1 MAKKKNAGMSR
12 QTLDD
17 KMMGP
22 EPAWVEGDVTK
33 ENYNRELNAG
43 LRWYNYFWKPKQYV
57 KPALTYA
64 KDVLK
69 YSKKDIEHLK
79 KLKDYQ
85 LSLTPGPGR
94 LAQIA
99 LRGFPTDQF
108 NDYLKAKYDECLKLA
123 KEIIVEEKQEE
134 KEKAKK
140 PVISPA
146 DRMRMKV
153 IDTIMGDFDE
163 ILVDAWMEDNFNV
176 EFDTYT
182 LLKKH
187 DIKGTGL
194 NIFKQRVEDYH
205 LEISDAYDKKCEQA
219 VEAYSHVKRT
229 NLRKMKKQLENILS
243 DIEKIRTA
251 QKQTRKP
258 RAHKAKASDKQV
270 EKLQYCKE
278 NIEAKLASIN
288 PVTIPGAQRLYMF
301 NVKNKKLTE
310 FVCDSASGFEVSGTS
325 IKNYD
330 PSLSRC
336 VTLRKPD
343 DVIPG
348 VMTKTV
354 KQIDNLW
361 NNLTTKTTKPTARIN
376 NDCILL
382 RVL

>member
-1 MAKKKNAGMSR
+1 MAKKKAGMSR
-12 QTLDD
+12 QTIDD

-22 EPAWVEGDVTK
+22 EPAWVDGDITT
-33 ENYNRELNAG
+33 ENYSKELNWG
-43 LRWYNYFWKPKQYV
+43 LRWYNYYWKPKQYV
-57 KPALTYA
+57 KPALKYA
-64 KDVLK
+64 KDVLN
-69 YSKKDIEHLK
+69 YSKKDIDSLK
-79 KLKDYQ
+79 KLKDWQ

-99 LRGFPTDQF
+99 LRGFPSDQF
-108 NDYLKAKYDECLKLA
+108 ADYLKDKYDECLLLA
-123 KEIIVEEKQEE
+123 NEIIAEE
-134 KEKAKK
+134 KEEKKQKAKK

-146 DRMRMKV
+146 ERMRMKV
-153 IDTIMGDFDE
+153 VDTIMGDFDE
-163 ILVDAWMEDNFNV
+163 MVVDSWMDDV
-176 EFDTYT
+176 YDTEFDTYT

-194 NIFKQRVEDYH
+194 NIFKQRVEEYH
-205 LEISDAYDKKCEQA
+205 LEISDAYDKKCDQA

-229 NLRKMKKQLENILS
+229 NLRKMKKQLKDILS
-243 DIEKIRTA
+243 DIEKIRMA

-278 NIEAKLASIN
+278 NVDAKLASIN

-301 NVKNKKLTE
+301 NIKNKKLTE
-310 FVCDSASGFEVSGTS
+310 FVSNSSSGFEVSGTS
-325 IKNYD
+325 LKNFD
-330 PSLSRC
+330 PALSRC

-361 NNLTTKTTKPTARIN
+361 KNLTTKTTQPTARIN

>member
-1 MAKKKNAGMSR
+1 MAKKKAGMSR
-12 QTLDD
+12 QTIDD

-22 EPAWVEGDVTK
+22 EPAWVDGDITT
-33 ENYNRELNAG
+33 ENYSKELNWG
-43 LRWYNYFWKPKQYV
+43 LRWYNYYWKPKQYV
-57 KPALTYA
+57 KPALKYA
-64 KDVLK
+64 KDVLN
-69 YSKKDIEHLK
+69 YSKKDIDSLK
-79 KLKDYQ
+79 KLKDWQ

-108 NDYLKAKYDECLKLA
+108 GDYLKDKYDECLRLA
-123 KEIIVEEKQEE
+123 NEIVAVEKEEKKQ
-134 KEKAKK
+134 KAKK

-146 DRMRMKV
+146 ERMRMKV
-153 IDTIMGDFDE
+153 VDTIMGDFDE
-163 ILVDAWMEDNFNV
+163 MVVDSWMDDV
-176 EFDTYT
+176 YDTEFDTYT

-194 NIFKQRVEDYH
+194 NIFKQRVEEYH
-205 LEISDAYDKKCEQA
+205 LEISDAYDKKCDQA

-229 NLRKMKKQLENILS
+229 NLRKMKKQLKDILS
-243 DIEKIRTA
+243 DIEKIRMA

-278 NIEAKLASIN
+278 NVDAKLASIN

-310 FVCDSASGFEVSGTS
+310 FVSNSSSGFEVSGTS
-325 IKNYD
+325 LKNFD
-330 PSLSRC
+330 PALSRC

-361 NNLTTKTTKPTARIN
+361 KSLTTKTTQPTARIN

>member
-1 MAKKKNAGMSR
+1 MAKKKAGMSR
-12 QTLDD
+12 QTIDD

-22 EPAWVEGDVTK
+22 EPAWVDGDITT
-33 ENYNRELNAG
+33 ENYSKELNWG
-43 LRWYNYFWKPKQYV
+43 LRWYNYYWKPKQYV
-57 KPALTYA
+57 KPALKYA
-64 KDVLK
+64 KDVLN
-69 YSKKDIEHLK
+69 YSKKDIDSLK
-79 KLKDYQ
+79 KLKDWQ

-99 LRGFPTDQF
+99 LRGFPTDEF
-108 NDYLKAKYDECLKLA
+108 ADYLKDKYDECLRLA
-123 KEIIVEEKQEE
+123 NEIVAEE
-134 KEKAKK
+134 KEEKKQKAKK

-146 DRMRMKV
+146 ERMRMKV
-153 IDTIMGDFDE
+153 VDTIMGDFDE
-163 ILVDAWMEDNFNV
+163 MVVDSWMDDV
-176 EFDTYT
+176 YDTEFDTYT

-194 NIFKQRVEDYH
+194 NIFKQRVEEYH
-205 LEISDAYDKKCEQA
+205 LEISDAYDKKCDQA

-229 NLRKMKKQLENILS
+229 NLRKMKKQLKDILS
-243 DIEKIRTA
+243 DIEKIRMA

-278 NIEAKLASIN
+278 NVDAKLASIN

-310 FVCDSASGFEVSGTS
+310 FVSNSSSGFEVSGTS
-325 IKNYD
+325 LKNFD
-330 PSLSRC
+330 PALSRC

-361 NNLTTKTTKPTARIN
+361 KSLTTKTTQPTARIN

>member
-1 MAKKKNAGMSR
+1 MARKKAGMPR
-12 QTLDD
+12 ATLDD

-22 EPAWVEGDVTK
+22 EPAWSEADITP
-33 ENYNRELNAG
+33 ENYGRELNAG
-43 LRWYNYFWKPKQYV
+43 LRWYNYFWKPKNYV
-57 KPALTYA
+57 KPAIKYA
-64 KDVLK
+64 EDVLK
-69 YSKKDIEHLK
+69 YSKKDIASLK

-94 LAQIA
+94 LAQLA

-108 NDYLKAKYDECLKLA
+108 ADYLEDKYKECLKLA
-123 KEIIVEEKQEE
+123 KEIITEEKQEQ

-140 PVISPA
+140 PVITPA
-146 DRMRMKV
+146 QRMRMKV
-153 IDTIMGDFDE
+153 TETIMGDFDE
-163 ILVDAWMEDNFNV
+163 LVVDSWMDENYKT
-176 EFDTYT
+176 EFDTYN

-194 NIFKQRVEDYH
+194 NIFKQRVEEYH
-205 LEISDAYDKKCEQA
+205 LEISDAYDKKCDQA

-229 NLRKMKKQLENILS
+229 NLRKMKKQLEDILN
-243 DIEKIRTA
+243 DIEKIRMT

-278 NIEAKLASIN
+278 SNEAKLASIN
-288 PVTIPGAQRLYMF
+288 PVLIPGAQRLYMY
-301 NVKNKKLTE
+301 NVKSKKLTE
-310 FVCDSASGFEVSGTS
+310 FVSDSASGFEVSGTS
-325 IKNYD
+325 LKNFE
-330 PSLSRC
+330 PKLSRC

-343 DVIPG
+343 DVIPS
-348 VMTKTV
+348 VLTKTV

-361 NNLTTKTTKPTARIN
+361 KTLTTKTSQPTARIN

>member
-1 MAKKKNAGMSR
+1 MSR
-12 QTLDD
+12 QTIDD

-22 EPAWVEGDVTK
+22 EPAWVDGDITT
-33 ENYNRELNAG
+33 ENYSKELNWG
-43 LRWYNYFWKPKQYV
+43 LRWYNYYWKPKQYV
-57 KPALTYA
+57 KPALKYA
-64 KDVLK
+64 KDVLN
-69 YSKKDIEHLK
+69 YSKKDIDSLK
-79 KLKDYQ
+79 KLKDWQ

-99 LRGFPTDQF
+99 LRGFPTDEF
-108 NDYLKAKYDECLKLA
+108 ADYLKDKYDECLRLA
-123 KEIIVEEKQEE
+123 NEIVAEE
-134 KEKAKK
+134 KEEKKQKAKK

-146 DRMRMKV
+146 ERMRMKV
-153 IDTIMGDFDE
+153 VDTIMGDFDE
-163 ILVDAWMEDNFNV
+163 MVVDSWMDDV
-176 EFDTYT
+176 YDTEFDTYT

-194 NIFKQRVEDYH
+194 NIFKQRVEEYH
-205 LEISDAYDKKCEQA
+205 LEISDAYDKKCDQA

-229 NLRKMKKQLENILS
+229 NLRKMKKQLKDILS
-243 DIEKIRTA
+243 DIEKIRMA

-278 NIEAKLASIN
+278 NVDAKLASIN

-310 FVCDSASGFEVSGTS
+310 FVSNSSSGFEVSGTS
-325 IKNYD
+325 LKNFD
-330 PSLSRC
+330 PALSRC

-361 NNLTTKTTKPTARIN
+361 KSLTTKTTQPTARIN

>member
-1 MAKKKNAGMSR
+1 MAKKKAGMSR
-12 QTLDD
+12 QTIDD

-22 EPAWVEGDVTK
+22 EPAWVDGDITT
-33 ENYNRELNAG
+33 ENYSKELNWG
-43 LRWYNYFWKPKQYV
+43 LRWYNYYWKPKQYV
-57 KPALTYA
+57 KPALKYA
-64 KDVLK
+64 KDVLN
-69 YSKKDIEHLK
+69 YSKKDIDSLK
-79 KLKDYQ
+79 KLKDWQ

-99 LRGFPTDQF
+99 LRGFPTDDF
-108 NDYLKAKYDECLKLA
+108 ADYLKDKYDECLRLA
-123 KEIIVEEKQEE
+123 NEIVAEE
-134 KEKAKK
+134 KEEKKQKAKK

-146 DRMRMKV
+146 ERMRMKV
-153 IDTIMGDFDE
+153 VDTIMGDFDE
-163 ILVDAWMEDNFNV
+163 MVVDSWMDDV
-176 EFDTYT
+176 YDTEFDTYT

-194 NIFKQRVEDYH
+194 NIFKQRVEEYH
-205 LEISDAYDKKCEQA
+205 LEISDAYDKKCDQA

-229 NLRKMKKQLENILS
+229 NLRKMKKQLKDILS
-243 DIEKIRTA
+243 DIEKIRMA

-278 NIEAKLASIN
+278 NVDAKLASIN

-310 FVCDSASGFEVSGTS
+310 FVSNSSSGFEVSGTS
-325 IKNYD
+325 LKNFD
-330 PSLSRC
+330 PALSRC

-361 NNLTTKTTKPTARIN
+361 KSLTTKTTQPTARIN

>member
-1 MAKKKNAGMSR
+1 MSR
-12 QTLDD
+12 QTIDD

-22 EPAWVEGDVTK
+22 EPAWVDGDITT
-33 ENYNRELNAG
+33 ENYSKELNWG
-43 LRWYNYFWKPKQYV
+43 LRWYNYYWKPKQYV
-57 KPALTYA
+57 KPALKYA
-64 KDVLK
+64 KDVLN
-69 YSKKDIEHLK
+69 YSKKDIDSLK
-79 KLKDYQ
+79 KLKDWQ

-99 LRGFPTDQF
+99 LRGFPTDEF
-108 NDYLKAKYDECLKLA
+108 ADYLKDKYDECLRLA
-123 KEIIVEEKQEE
+123 NEIVAEEQEE
-134 KEKAKK
+134 KKQKAKK

-146 DRMRMKV
+146 ERMRMKV
-153 IDTIMGDFDE
+153 VDTIMGDFDE
-163 ILVDAWMEDNFNV
+163 MVVDSWMDDV
-176 EFDTYT
+176 YDTEFDTYT

-194 NIFKQRVEDYH
+194 NIFKQRVEEYH
-205 LEISDAYDKKCEQA
+205 LEISDAYDKKCDQA

-229 NLRKMKKQLENILS
+229 NLRKMKKQLKDILS
-243 DIEKIRTA
+243 DIEKIRMA

-278 NIEAKLASIN
+278 NVDAKLASIN

-310 FVCDSASGFEVSGTS
+310 FVSNSSSGFEVSGTS
-325 IKNYD
+325 LKNFD
-330 PSLSRC
+330 PALSRC
-336 VTLRKPD
+336 ITLRKPD

-361 NNLTTKTTKPTARIN
+361 KNLTTKTTQPTARIN

>member
-1 MAKKKNAGMSR
+1 MAKKKAGMSR
-12 QTLDD
+12 QTIDD

-22 EPAWVEGDVTK
+22 EPAWVDGDITT
-33 ENYNRELNAG
+33 ENYSKELNWG
-43 LRWYNYFWKPKQYV
+43 LRWYNYYWKPKQYV
-57 KPALTYA
+57 KPALKYA
-64 KDVLK
+64 KDVLN
-69 YSKKDIEHLK
+69 YSKKDIDSLK
-79 KLKDYQ
+79 KLKDWQ

-99 LRGFPTDQF
+99 LRGFPTDEF
-108 NDYLKAKYDECLKLA
+108 ADYLKDKYDECLRLA
-123 KEIIVEEKQEE
+123 NEIVAEEQEE
-134 KEKAKK
+134 KKQKAKK

-146 DRMRMKV
+146 ERMRMKV
-153 IDTIMGDFDE
+153 VDTIMGDFDE
-163 ILVDAWMEDNFNV
+163 MVVDSWMDDV
-176 EFDTYT
+176 YDTEFDTYT

-194 NIFKQRVEDYH
+194 NIFKQRVEEYH
-205 LEISDAYDKKCEQA
+205 LEISDAYDKKCDQA

-229 NLRKMKKQLENILS
+229 NLRKMKKQLKDILS
-243 DIEKIRTA
+243 DIEKIRMA

-278 NIEAKLASIN
+278 NVDAKLASIN

-310 FVCDSASGFEVSGTS
+310 FVSNSSSGFEVSGTS
-325 IKNYD
+325 LKNFD
-330 PSLSRC
+330 PALSRC

-361 NNLTTKTTKPTARIN
+361 KSLTTKTTQPTARIN

>member
-22 EPAWVEGDVTK
+22 EPAWVEGDITE
-33 ENYNRELNAG
+33 ENYKRELNAG

-69 YSKKDIEHLK
+69 FSKKDIDSLK

-94 LAQIA
+94 LAQLA
-99 LRGFPTDQF
+99 LRGFPTEQF
-108 NDYLKAKYDECLKLA
+108 DDYLKAKYDECLKVA
-123 KEIIVEEKQEE
+123 KEIIVEQKQEQ
-134 KEKAKK
+134 KEKSKK
-140 PVISPA
+140 PVITPA
-146 DRMRMKV
+146 DRMKIKV
-153 IDTIMGDFDE
+153 IETIMGDFDE
-163 ILVDAWMEDNFNV
+163 ILIDAWMEDNFDV
-176 EFDTYT
+176 KFDTYN

-194 NIFKQRVEDYH
+194 NIFKQRVEEYH
-205 LEISDAYDKKCEQA
+205 LEISDAYDKKCDQA

-229 NLRKMKKQLENILS
+229 NLRKMKKELENILS

-278 NIEAKLASIN
+278 NNEAKLASIN

-301 NVKNKKLTE
+301 NIKNKKLTE
-310 FVCDSASGFEVSGTS
+310 FISDSASGFEVSGTS

-330 PSLSRC
+330 PAQSRC

-354 KQIDNLW
+354 KQIDNIW
-361 NNLTTKTTKPTARIN
+361 KTLTTKTTKPTARIN

>member
-1 MAKKKNAGMSR
+1 MSR
-12 QTLDD
+12 QTIDD

-22 EPAWVEGDVTK
+22 EPAWVDGDITT
-33 ENYNRELNAG
+33 ENYSKELNWG
-43 LRWYNYFWKPKQYV
+43 LRWYNYYWKPKQYV
-57 KPALTYA
+57 KPALKYA
-64 KDVLK
+64 KDVLN
-69 YSKKDIEHLK
+69 YSKKDIDSLK
-79 KLKDYQ
+79 KLKDWQ

-99 LRGFPTDQF
+99 LRGFPSDQF
-108 NDYLKAKYDECLKLA
+108 ADYLKDKYDECLLLA
-123 KEIIVEEKQEE
+123 NEIIAEE
-134 KEKAKK
+134 KEEKKQKAKK

-146 DRMRMKV
+146 ERMRMKV
-153 IDTIMGDFDE
+153 VDTIMGDFDE
-163 ILVDAWMEDNFNV
+163 MVVDSWMDDV
-176 EFDTYT
+176 YDTEFDTYT

-194 NIFKQRVEDYH
+194 NIFKQRVEEYH
-205 LEISDAYDKKCEQA
+205 LEISDAYDKKCDQA

-229 NLRKMKKQLENILS
+229 NLRKMKKQLKDILS
-243 DIEKIRTA
+243 DIEKIRMA

-278 NIEAKLASIN
+278 NVDAKLASIN

-301 NVKNKKLTE
+301 NIKNKKLTE
-310 FVCDSASGFEVSGTS
+310 FVSNSSSGFEVSGTS
-325 IKNYD
+325 LKNFD
-330 PSLSRC
+330 PALSRC

-361 NNLTTKTTKPTARIN
+361 KNLTTKTTQPTARIN

>member
-1 MAKKKNAGMSR
+1 MARKKAGMPR
-12 QTLDD
+12 ATLDD

-22 EPAWVEGDVTK
+22 EPAWTEGDITE
-33 ENYNRELNAG
+33 ENYSRELNWG
-43 LRWYNYFWKPKQYV
+43 LRWYNYFWKPKNYI
-57 KPALTYA
+57 KPAIKYA
-64 KDVLK
+64 EDVLK
-69 YSKKDIEHLK
+69 YSKKAIANLK
-79 KLKDYQ
+79 KLKDWQ
-85 LSLTPGPGR
+85 ISLNPGPGR
-94 LAQIA
+94 LAQVA
-99 LRGFPTDQF
+99 LRGFPTDKF
-108 NDYLKAKYDECLKLA
+108 ADYLENKYEKCLELA
-123 KEIIVEEKQEE
+123 KEIVAEEKQEE
-134 KEKAKK
+134 KQKAKK

-153 IDTIMGDFDE
+153 TDTIMGDFDE
-163 ILVDAWMEDNFNV
+163 IVVDSWMEDNYKV
-176 EFDTYT
+176 EFDTYN

-194 NIFKQRVEDYH
+194 NIFKQRVEEYH
-205 LEISDAYDKKCEQA
+205 LEISDAYDKKCDQA
-219 VEAYSHVKRT
+219 VEAYSHVKRSD
-229 NLRKMKKQLENILS
+229 LRKMKKQLETILS

-278 NIEAKLASIN
+278 NNEAKLASIN
-288 PVTIPGAQRLYMF
+288 PVLIPGAQRLYMF

-310 FVCDSASGFEVSGTS
+310 FVSDSTSGFEVSGTS
-325 IKNYD
+325 LKNYD
-330 PSLSRC
+330 PALSRC

-354 KQIDNLW
+354 KQIDNIW
-361 NNLTTKTTKPTARIN
+361 KTLTTKTTKPTARIN

>member
-1 MAKKKNAGMSR
+1 MAKKKAGMSR
-12 QTLDD
+12 QTIDD

-22 EPAWVEGDVTK
+22 EPAWVDGDITT
-33 ENYNRELNAG
+33 ENYSKELNWG
-43 LRWYNYFWKPKQYV
+43 LRWYNYYWKPKQYV
-57 KPALTYA
+57 KPALKYA
-64 KDVLK
+64 KDVLN
-69 YSKKDIEHLK
+69 YSKKDIDSLK
-79 KLKDYQ
+79 KLKDWQ

-99 LRGFPTDQF
+99 LRGFPTDEF
-108 NDYLKAKYDECLKLA
+108 ADYLKDKYDECLRLA
-123 KEIIVEEKQEE
+123 NEIVAEEQEE
-134 KEKAKK
+134 KKQKAKK

-146 DRMRMKV
+146 ERMRMKV
-153 IDTIMGDFDE
+153 VDTIMGDFDE
-163 ILVDAWMEDNFNV
+163 MVVDSWMDDV
-176 EFDTYT
+176 YDTEFDTYT

-194 NIFKQRVEDYH
+194 NIFKQRVEEYH
-205 LEISDAYDKKCEQA
+205 LEISDAYDKKCDQA

-229 NLRKMKKQLENILS
+229 NLRKMKKQLKDILS
-243 DIEKIRTA
+243 DIEKIRMA

-278 NIEAKLASIN
+278 NVDAKLASIN

-310 FVCDSASGFEVSGTS
+310 FVSNSSSGFEVSGTS
-325 IKNYD
+325 LKNFD
-330 PSLSRC
+330 PALSRC
-336 VTLRKPD
+336 ITLRKPD

-361 NNLTTKTTKPTARIN
+361 KNLTTKTTQPTARIN